1 MSMMSRY
8 IKRIFFVSLLV
19 LPVLACGGGNNDKAA
34 EEPSK
39 VKPTE
44 IVIPSYGTVQAK
56 SNQPILGQ
64 QTPTV
69 SVPTA
74 TTTSITTA
82 PPPSIPVT
90 KVIDYGFK
98 LTVDK
103 DIKIESSGLE
113 KEAADPTEGIMFFEY
128 GGTNSIILWFEDKG
142 VDLDSVLS
150 DAYTG
155 LNDSQSELTFSLISD
170 GNISVDSIAGNYL
183 TFVTKGKA
191 TDKQAGGI
199 IGSWK
204 CKTGT
209 TFALTVTGPDPA
221 VLQIRFK
228 KILDEFKCE

>member
-1 MSMMSRY
+1 MSTMSRY
-8 IKRIFFVSLLV
+8 TRRFVVLSLLI

-64 QTPTV
+64 PTPTV
-69 SVPTA
+69 SVPA
-74 TTTSITTA
+74 VTTTSITTT
-82 PPPSIPVT
+82 PRLSLPVT
-90 KVIDYGFK
+90 KIIDYGFK
-98 LTVDK
+98 LTIGEE
-103 DIKIESSGLE
+103 IKIESSGLE
-113 KEAADPTEGIMFFEY
+113 KENADPNEGIMFFEY
-128 GGTNSIILWFEDKG
+128 GGVNSIILWFEDDG
-142 VDLDSVLS
+142 SDLDSVLS

-155 LNDSQSELTFSLISD
+155 LNDSQPELTFSLISD
-170 GNISVDSIAGNYL
+170 GNIAVDSIDGNYL
-183 TFVTKGKA
+183 TFVTKEKA

-199 IGSWK
+199 IGTWK

-228 KILDEFKCE
+228 KIFC